1 MYHICMISSWR
12 FLLRSARSACRL
24 SSAPPL
30 MPSAKSMPRLGIP
43 RTTSTSAAPT
53 SRTSKQ
59 QHCLLWQ
66 EAYALSEPQREKTFM
81 IHWYCYQHHVCNDW
95 LLFVLW
101 VWTAVAAVAASVVF
115 APSKYVIL
123 HCQVSTCCI
132 ATSIVWICDLRAC
145 SIISPCYVFWIW
157 VCCGIMILWDFDFRR
172 INAWI

>member
-1 MYHICMISSWR
+1 MQ
-12 FLLRSARSACRL
+12 
-24 SSAPPL
+24 
-30 MPSAKSMPRLGIP
+30 
-43 RTTSTSAAPT
+43 APT
-53 SRTSKQ
+53 SVKEGKHKWTREKMHKRSTLKCVTYKEGPHVRENGGTKANTPWDLDMGPQ
-59 QHCLLWQ
+59 IRLPCLLWQ

-132 ATSIVWICDLRAC
+132 ATSIVWICDPRAC

-157 VCCGIMILWDFDFRR
+157 MCCGIMILWDFDFRR